1 MAFHFGK
8 VLNEMLE
15 DKFGRRFHYLRLSI
29 TDVCNFSCDYCLPD
43 GYACDTDRDFLRLAE
58 IKTLVNGFA
67 ALGTSKI
74 RITGGEPSLRKDLP
88 EIISA
93 CASALGIKHVAMTS
107 NGYKLESDIQKW
119 VDAGLNSLNIS
130 IDSLDP
136 RMFAAITGH
145 DKLESILRGIDKAIA
160 LGVKVKVNAVLMK
173 QYNQQEL
180 QHFLNWIAAT
190 PVTLRLI
197 ELMQT
202 GDNLQFFEKN
212 HVSGM
217 PIKQQLIDNGWTQ
230 MIADKAAGPAQEFYH
245 PDYQGK
251 IGLIMPYSK
260 DFCATCN
267 RLRISSTGKLHL
279 CLFADQGLDIRP
291 NLQLPESDA
300 LQQQLVALLAD
311 KEATHWL
318 QDGYTGGTKHL
329 AMLGG

>member
-1 MAFHFGK
+1 
-8 VLNEMLE
+8 MLE

-43 GYACDTDRDFLRLAE
+43 GYACETERDFLALSE
-58 IKTLVNGFA
+58 IRTLVNGFA
-67 ALGTSKI
+67 LLGTSKV

-88 EIISA
+88 EIIKACSSA
-93 CASALGIKHVAMTS
+93 SGIEHVAMTS
-107 NGYKLESDIQKW
+107 NGYKLETDIQKW
-119 VDAGLNSLNIS
+119 VDAGLDSLNIS

-145 DKLESILRGIDKAIA
+145 NKLETILRGIDKAIA

-173 QYNQQEL
+173 KYNEKEL
-180 QHFLNWIAAT
+180 QNFLNWLKNT

-202 GDNLQFFEKN
+202 GDNVTFFNQN

-217 PIKQQLIDNGWTQ
+217 PIKKHLLKSGWEQ
-230 MIADKAAGPAQEFYH
+230 MIRDKTAGPAQEFFH
-245 PDYQGK
+245 PEYQGK

-267 RLRISSTGKLHL
+267 RLRISAVGKLHL

-291 NLQLPESDA
+291 A
-300 LQQQLVALLAD
+300 LQSADSSELQANLINLLGD

-318 QDGYTGGTKHL
+318 QDGFTGATKHL

>member
-1 MAFHFGK
+1 
-8 VLNEMLE
+8 MLE
-15 DKFGRRFHYLRLSI
+15 DKFGRRVHYLRLSI

-43 GYACDTDRDFLRLAE
+43 GYACGSDRDFLALAE

-67 ALGTSKI
+67 SLGTSKV

-88 EIISA
+88 EIIKACSSA
-93 CASALGIKHVAMTS
+93 NGIEHVAMTS
-107 NGYKLESDIQKW
+107 NGYKLDADIHKW
-119 VDAGLNSLNIS
+119 VDAGLDSLNIS

-145 DKLESILRGIDKAIA
+145 NKLKTILRGIDKAIA

-173 QYNQQEL
+173 QYNEKEL
-180 QHFLNWIAAT
+180 QNFLTWLKNT

-202 GDNLQFFEKN
+202 GDNVMFFKEN

-217 PIKQQLIDNGWTQ
+217 PIKEQLLESGWGHLVR
-230 MIADKAAGPAQEFYH
+230 DKTAGPAQEFFH

-251 IGLIMPYSK
+251 IGLIMPYSQ

-291 NLQLPESDA
+291 A
-300 LQQQLVALLAD
+300 LQSADSSELQTKLNDLLGN
-311 KEATHWL
+311 KEASHWL
-318 QDGYTGGTKHL
+318 QDGFTGATKHL
-329 AMLGG
+329 AMIGG